1 MPAYV
6 QITFFFSVLLEGN
19 SRRER
24 LDKNKKTDT
33 LERLKE
39 ERKRKDAKRQKGN
52 VLDNFYGSGI
62 SIADAVPFIE
72 HFERRRKKSH
82 GRGRCFLIR

>member
-1 MPAYV
+1 M
-6 QITFFFSVLLEGN
+6 LLEGN

-52 VLDNFYGSGI
+52 VLDNFDGY
-62 SIADAVPFIE
+62 
-72 HFERRRKKSH
+72 K
-82 GRGRCFLIR
+82 